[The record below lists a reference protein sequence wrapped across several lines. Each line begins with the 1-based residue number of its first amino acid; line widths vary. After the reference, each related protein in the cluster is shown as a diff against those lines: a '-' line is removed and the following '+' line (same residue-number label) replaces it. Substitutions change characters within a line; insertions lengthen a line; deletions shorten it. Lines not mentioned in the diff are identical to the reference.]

1 MNEKNKKFLRNYLN
15 YNDFIFL
22 KVKSVE
28 HNLDVFVVCDDV
40 TRITTV
46 DINEYI
52 VSFDDDL
59 SNIEVYD
66 PEKTIFV
73 VSDKISH
80 EPQECYMLYKFN
92 GWLGYRE
99 STAVDYKYYEVY
111 FVVSKSNLFEQ
122 FIDFFNIDINGFS
135 KYDSNK
141 ECYVETTIYEILN
154 NLKPVSRAI
163 LFKSKKFLQDTN
175 NNDELVDVEQCIN

>member
-1 MNEKNKKFLRNYLN
+1 MNERNKKFLRNYLN
-15 YNDFIFL
+15 DNDFKFL

-28 HNLDVFVVCDDV
+28 HKLEVFVVCDDV
-40 TRITTV
+40 TTITTA

-59 SNIEVYD
+59 CNIEVHD

-73 VSDKISH
+73 ISDKISH
-80 EPQECYMLYKFN
+80 EPQECYMLYKFS

-99 STAVDYKYYEVY
+99 NSDANYKYYEVY

-122 FIDFFNIDINGFS
+122 FIDFLNIDINGFS
-135 KYDSNK
+135 KYDSNE

-154 NLKPVSRAI
+154 NLKTVSKAI
-163 LFKSKKFLQDTN
+163 LFKSKKYLKDN
-175 NNDELVDVEQCIN
+175 DDDELVDVEQCIN

>member
-1 MNEKNKKFLRNYLN
+1 MNKHNKKFLRNYLN
-15 YNDFIFL
+15 DNDFKFL

-28 HNLDVFVVCDDV
+28 HNLDIFVVCDDV
-40 TRITTV
+40 TTITTA

-80 EPQECYMLYKFN
+80 KPQECYMLYKFGG
-92 GWLGYRE
+92 GWLSYHDNGHV
-99 STAVDYKYYEVY
+99 TDKYYDVY

-122 FIDFFNIDINGFS
+122 FIDFLNIDINGFS

-141 ECYVETTIYEILN
+141 ECCVETTIYEIIN
-154 NLKPVSRAI
+154 NLRIVSKAI
-163 LFKSKKFLQDTN
+163 LFKSKKFLQN
-175 NNDELVDVEQCIN
+175 NDDELVDVEQCIN